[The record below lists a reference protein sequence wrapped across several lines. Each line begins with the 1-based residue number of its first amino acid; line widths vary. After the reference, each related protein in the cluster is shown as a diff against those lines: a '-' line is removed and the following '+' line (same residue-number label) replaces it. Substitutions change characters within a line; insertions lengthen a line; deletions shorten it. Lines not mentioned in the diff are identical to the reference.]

1 MRHCFLLLCL
11 CLITSFL
18 KANNDALAEEKVL
31 AEKILTN
38 LFNSYGNFI
47 YPTPPKIEIVTEKKR
62 VAAFIANKQSGKI
75 IIEQAAIDVC
85 RRFGKDFESA
95 LAFIIGHE
103 LGHFYE
109 RQHNEG
115 FATNYLKWSHDLQS
129 EEKADV
135 WGVFCA
141 YLANYKTVK
150 LVPALIEALYT
161 EYDLM
166 GKELYGYPTFE
177 TRQQI
182 AANVQDQVLE
192 LIHIFDTANELSA
205 IGQYELAAAA
215 YTYIEQVYQG
225 REIYNNLGVNYALHA
240 MNFTKK
246 NVDKYVYPLEID
258 GENRLKKP
266 HLDRGGEA
274 LTKAEQ
280 VYRMELL
287 KKAKDYLEQAGKLD
301 YNYLLDDINMM
312 CVLNLMMDL
321 CEDCGHPITYYETHQ
336 LLKTAKLIGAP
347 QEQIANLRLAL
358 AISYTKSGQ
367 PELAKRIWES
377 LKNHANTQIAY
388 QANFNLTTFDKDYS
402 PSFIKRYDC
411 PIIEELLVDKVRFH
425 RIDLTNG
432 FALDTTQQIAMEI
445 RQLPNSVLSIFS
457 KSNGTT
463 FLLQK
468 QRTPHVI
475 PLTITADEKYQ
486 MIAQSNGYYLVCEAT
501 NQFWFID
508 ELGQVRAMKCYE
520 K

>member
-1 MRHCFLLLCL
+1 MRHSFLLLCL
-11 CLITSFL
+11 CLFASFL
-18 KANNDALAEEKVL
+18 KANNEVLVEEKILAEQ
-31 AEKILTN
+31 ILTN
-38 LFNSYGNFI
+38 LFNSYGNFV
-47 YPTPPKIEIVTEKKR
+47 YPIPPKIEIVTEKKR

-85 RRFGKDFESA
+85 RQFGQDFESA

-115 FATNYLKWSHDLQS
+115 FATNYLKWAHDLQS

-150 LVPALIEALYT
+150 LVPKLIEALYT

-166 GKELYGYPTFE
+166 GKDLYGYPTFE

-182 AANVQDQVLE
+182 AANVQTQVLE
-192 LIHIFDTANELSA
+192 LIHIFETANELSA

-215 YTYIEQVYQG
+215 YTYIEQFYQG

-240 MNFTKK
+240 LNFTKK
-246 NVDKYVYPLEID
+246 NVDKYLYPLEID

-266 HLDRGGEA
+266 QLDRGGEA

-280 VYRMELL
+280 AYRMELL
-287 KKAKDYLEQAGKLD
+287 KKAKGYLEQAGKLD
-301 YNYLLDDINMM
+301 YNYLLDDINMI

-321 CEDCGHPITYYETHQ
+321 CDNCGHPINYYETHQ
-336 LLKTAKLIGAP
+336 LLKRAKDIGASN
-347 QEQIANLRLAL
+347 EQIANLRLAL
-358 AISYTKSGQ
+358 AISYAKMGQ
-367 PELAKRIWES
+367 KEAAKRIWAH

-388 QANFNLTTFDKDYS
+388 QANFNLATLSEDYS
-402 PSFIKRYDC
+402 PSFIKIYDC
-411 PIIEELLVDKVRFH
+411 PVAEQLTDQVRFH
-425 RIDLTNG
+425 RIDLANG
-432 FALDTTQQIAMEI
+432 FVLDTTQQITMEI
-445 RQLPNSVLSIFS
+445 RPLPNSTLSIFR
-457 KSNGTT
+457 KSNGDT

-468 QRTPHVI
+468 QSAN
-475 PLTITADEKYQ
+475 PLISLELAADKKYQ
-486 MIAQSNGYYLVCEAT
+486 IIGQSKGYYLVCEAM
-501 NQFWFID
+501 NKLWFVD
-508 ELGQVRAMKCYE
+508 ELERVTAMEFYE